1 MIRHAYK
8 LTALISVL
16 LTVYTVAGCTDSKSK
31 GRDEYII
38 RVEDRVVTVLDF
50 NRAFEIAKAAYP
62 HNAMQRPAD
71 IRDVQLRLLNQM
83 TEEMILLERAK
94 ELGIIISDSEVE
106 KTISEIKGDYPENVF
121 NQMLLEYA
129 VPYHS
134 WKKGLVI
141 RLLMEKVV
149 AKELGEQIVLTPDD
163 ISKYYEEH
171 PKNDSLKVDLKEVA
185 KDMNAPIIKHLRRKK
200 IEEAYKSWIK
210 KLKKK
215 YTIEINKSQ
224 WEKIIGS

>member
-163 ISKYYEEH
+163 ISKY
-171 PKNDSLKVDLKEVA
+171 
-185 KDMNAPIIKHLRRKK
+185 
-200 IEEAYKSWIK
+200 
-210 KLKKK
+210 
-215 YTIEINKSQ
+215 
-224 WEKIIGS
+224 